1 METIFKYWGMC
12 ESRGEKPKPVFA
24 VIERWFD
31 TANTKDKIKHW
42 SLSRREMAKWVG
54 SLVSPNLYVIVKI
67 ERVT

>member
-1 METIFKYWGMC
+1 METIFNYWGMC

-24 VIERWFD
+24 VID
-31 TANTKDKIKHW
+31 SANTKDKVKHW